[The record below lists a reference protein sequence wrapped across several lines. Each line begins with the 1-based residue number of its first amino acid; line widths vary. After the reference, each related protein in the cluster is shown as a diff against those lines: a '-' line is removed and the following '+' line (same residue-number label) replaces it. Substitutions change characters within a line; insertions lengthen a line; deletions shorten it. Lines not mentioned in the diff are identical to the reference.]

1 MVQNFPYGILI
12 ARLLMQNFMASADWD
27 TPIEDNIVRKNLKSV
42 GEKTKTF
49 E

>member
-1 MVQNFPYGILI
+1 
-12 ARLLMQNFMASADWD
+12 MQNFMASADWD